1 MQLLEDFD
9 TDICCATETWL
20 RKDDNA
26 KFSEMKELGY
36 SIHSQPRAG
45 RGGGVAVLYKKS
57 LKVTPQKCKRFK
69 TFESCECTFKSSS
82 GDILRIVS
90 IYRSGTSTSQSAN
103 IPQFLTDFE
112 QLLVDLVDK
121 PGKPLIMGDF
131 NIHIEDE
138 NDSVAQRF
146 NSLLKSCGW
155 VQQISAAT
163 HRDGGILDLVITRDG
178 SFTHDCIEVLDPVIT
193 DSGTSS
199 DHYFVALIAMYLQ
212 HP

>member
-1 MQLLEDFD
+1 MLEQ
-9 TDICCATETWL
+9 
-20 RKDDNA
+20 
-26 KFSEMKELGY
+26 S
-36 SIHSQPRAG
+36 G

-178 SFTHDCIEVLDPVIT
+178 SFTHDCIK
-193 DSGTSS
+193 
-199 DHYFVALIAMYLQ
+199 
-212 HP
+212 